1 MTLLQPESTII
12 FLCDVQTKF
21 RPAIHGYDQV
31 IVTAN
36 KMLKIAKLVGCEV
49 IATTQN
55 AKGPTISNAN
65 LSPLVHSHPASGLG
79 PTDPA
84 IDLPAIGNLLVA
96 TVDKT
101 RFSMLTEDV
110 EHILYSR
117 SNIKNVILMGI
128 ETHVCVLQTALQL
141 LHAPEPLRVYILYD
155 GVASSH
161 PTEMS
166 IAIDRLRAEGA
177 VITTS
182 ESAGFELVGDARKP
196 YFREFSKIIKE
207 FKLAGQVEGK
217 M

>member
-31 IVTAN
+31 ILTAN

-49 IATTQN
+49 LVTTQN
-55 AKGPTISNAN
+55 AK
-65 LSPLVHSHPASGLG
+65 GLG

-84 IDLPAIGNLLVA
+84 IDLPSLGDLLVA
-96 TVDKT
+96 TIDKT

-110 EHILYSR
+110 EHILYTR
-117 SNIKNVILMGI
+117 STIKNVILLGI
-128 ETHVCVLQTALQL
+128 EAHVCVLQTALQL
-141 LHAPEPLRVYILYD
+141 LHAPEPLRVYILHD

-161 PTEMS
+161 PMEMS

-196 YFREFSKIIKE
+196 YFREFSKIIRNPSW
-207 FKLAGQVEGK
+207 LGR
-217 M
+217 